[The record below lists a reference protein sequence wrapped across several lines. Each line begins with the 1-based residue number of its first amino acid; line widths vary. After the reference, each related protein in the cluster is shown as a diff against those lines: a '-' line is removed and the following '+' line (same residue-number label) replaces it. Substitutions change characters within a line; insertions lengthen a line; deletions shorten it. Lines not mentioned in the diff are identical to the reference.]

1 MQSIERY
8 GVVALCFLIVTMVA
22 VWAWDDQV
30 TQAGDTALVQTAEA
44 GAGIPS
50 GSDAPRPG
58 AREKEPREG
67 LGGARSGGS
76 VATPARFAREPETRS
91 EGGGAGLRTS
101 REVTLD
107 EAARN
112 AIVSSRTGAL
122 TPEILRARRQEA
134 ARVEAERKEAE
145 HRARQ
150 QAWESEQ
157 RELQAAGNGRGA
169 GDPANRPEDGP
180 LLAAEERGEPAAKS
194 SVTRTRESERRNS
207 GGLRTYV
214 IGPGDTLSEIA
225 MVELG
230 TMHRMDE
237 VLAVNPG
244 LNPERLPV
252 GVEILLPKGQA
263 VVSHNAKGPS
273 VMHEKGAPVGEGNRH
288 VVGSG
293 ESLWLIAQRALGDGS
308 RWEEIAR
315 LNPSIDPQR
324 LVVGQVLVMPG
335 DTSAPSRGRAAPRVA
350 KREQVRSRARGKVL

>member
-22 VWAWDDQV
+22 VWAWDDQAP
-30 TQAGDTALVQTAEA
+30 QAGDSANVQTAQASARGSTAPSPGERRKGPGEA
-44 GAGIPS
+44 
-50 GSDAPRPG
+50 APRP
-58 AREKEPREG
+58 E
-67 LGGARSGGS
+67 RSGGS
-76 VATPARFAREPETRS
+76 RARFAQKPQARS
-91 EGGGAGLRTS
+91 AGAGAGLHPS
-101 REVTLD
+101 REVTLE
-107 EAARN
+107 EAASN
-112 AIVSSRTGAL
+112 AIVSSSTGAL
-122 TPEILRARRQEA
+122 TPELLRARRQEA
-134 ARVEAERKEAE
+134 ARQEAERKEAE
-145 HRARQ
+145 RKARQ
-150 QAWESEQ
+150 DAWEREQ
-157 RELQAAGNGRGA
+157 RELQGAGKPSVAAG
-169 GDPANRPEDGP
+169 PEERPEDASV
-180 LLAAEERGEPAAKS
+180 LAKKERNEPAAKS
-194 SVTRTRESERRNS
+194 SSRKTHTGERSHS

-237 VLAVNPG
+237 ILAVNPG
-244 LNPERLPV
+244 LSAERLPV
-252 GVEILLPKGQA
+252 GVEILLPKG
-263 VVSHNAKGPS
+263 KS
-273 VMHEKGAPVGEGNRH
+273 VATPAARSSSVAREKGAPAGGSGRH

-293 ESLWLIAQRALGDGS
+293 ESLWLIAQSSLGDGS